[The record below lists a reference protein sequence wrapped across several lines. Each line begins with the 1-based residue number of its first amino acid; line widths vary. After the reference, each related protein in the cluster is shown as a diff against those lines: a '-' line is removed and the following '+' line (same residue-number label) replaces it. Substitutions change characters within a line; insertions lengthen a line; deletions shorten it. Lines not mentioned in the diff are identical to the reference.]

1 MIEYITYKKETLA
14 IINLVAI
21 VIQNGMKIMDVSLPK
36 KM

>member
-1 MIEYITYKKETLA
+1 MKKKA

-21 VIQNGMKIMDVSLPK
+21 VIKNGMGILDVSLPK